1 MNWESSTEVYILPQS
16 QWEFALWC
24 RQLNP
29 VLSDNLEW
37 WDGVGGG
44 KEVQEGGNILIPV
57 HVDVWQKLYNIVKF
71 QLKINKLR
79 HAKKKKENK

>member
-1 MNWESSTEVYILPQS
+1 M
-16 QWEFALWC
+16 
-24 RQLNP
+24 
-29 VLSDNLEW
+29 
-37 WDGVGGG
+37 GGG

-79 HAKKKKENK
+79 HAKKKKKTNKPQDMIYSKRNMVSNTVITLMETDGY